1 MCKIASGSAYV
12 INFLAAHELA
22 RLIALKQVSVLE
34 AVEAHLQQITRMNPQ
49 LNAFTYLRTEEALRE
64 ARAAQERIMRG
75 DALPPLLGVP
85 VTIKSCIDLAGLRCE
100 AGSRLR
106 TGYLPVQD
114 APLVARLKRA
124 GAIVIGNTNTP
135 ELLMAYET
143 DNAIT
148 GRTSNPWS
156 LGRSAGGSSGGEAAA
171 IAAGCSALGIGSD
184 GGGSIRV
191 PAHFCGIAGL
201 KPTPGRIPGTG
212 HFPAC
217 VGPFGQLGVVGPMAR
232 SIRDL

>member
-1 MCKIASGSAYV
+1 MSNLIHQIVTCSARASEVSHWRGFTPASGSDVVFECVRSLLAVLTV

-22 RLIALKQVSVLE
+22 RLIALKQLSVLE
-34 AVEAHLQQITRMNPQ
+34 VVEAHLQQITRMNPQ

-124 GAIVIGNTNTP
+124 GAIVIGN
-135 ELLMAYET
+135 
-143 DNAIT
+143 
-148 GRTSNPWS
+148 
-156 LGRSAGGSSGGEAAA
+156 
-171 IAAGCSALGIGSD
+171 
-184 GGGSIRV
+184 
-191 PAHFCGIAGL
+191 
-201 KPTPGRIPGTG
+201 
-212 HFPAC
+212 
-217 VGPFGQLGVVGPMAR
+217 
-232 SIRDL
+232 